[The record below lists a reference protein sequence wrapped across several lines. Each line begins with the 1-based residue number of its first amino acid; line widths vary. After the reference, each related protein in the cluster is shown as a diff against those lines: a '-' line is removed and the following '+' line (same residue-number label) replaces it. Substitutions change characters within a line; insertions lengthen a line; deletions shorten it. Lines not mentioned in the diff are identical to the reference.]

1 MDAMDVFKKNQ
12 QKNVIPKMFFS
23 AAVAMIFTLFVGMA
37 AQFVDGI
44 ITSRFLGNNAY
55 SAIALFGPMNGTFL
69 MFASLLAT
77 GNQIIFSGHL
87 GQGKRNEANHIFSFC
102 LIVGLLI
109 SGLIILLCI
118 LLPDPLMACCG
129 VTKAGKPELYGHML
143 SYLRGYLYGIPAL
156 ILVQIM
162 GPIVVMDNGNLFFI
176 ISAIVMC
183 VTDIAG
189 DMINALYLHGGT
201 FGMGI
206 ATSIALTIQLVMM
219 TAFLL
224 RKNGLFRF
232 SLSVYRPWEYAE
244 LIKAGLPSLVQSLAV
259 TLRDLSINWLN
270 LLFAVSTVAIVARG
284 IQYEFNMLLF
294 CIGVGIGNTMVSIA
308 GIYHSVSDRE
318 GLTSVFTYGMRLSL
332 RFALGVSTAV
342 FLLALQI
349 AGFYTADQQTA
360 ALSVFGIR
368 CMAISMLADIVTCV
382 YISFLQSIHRH
393 RTVILLNVLDRFILP
408 VGCAALLVIFFGSK
422 GLLASIAL
430 GKALLAAVVFLVICI
445 INRQVPRTIQ
455 QYMLIPESFGGSSKD
470 NLYGS
475 VTTFQDVA
483 QEQQKI
489 EEFCLQNGASVKAAG
504 RMALFM
510 EEMANNIL
518 QHGNPDARKMYGA
531 EYRLFINEGRI
542 CLTLRDYNQAFDPTM
557 WYQTNQNN
565 DPGEG
570 LGIRMVMALAED
582 IRYFNAI
589 NSNNLILWLNLK
601 DVVH

>member
-118 LLPDPLMACCG
+118 LLPDPWMACCG

-382 YISFLQSIHRH
+382 YISFL
-393 RTVILLNVLDRFILP
+393 
-408 VGCAALLVIFFGSK
+408 
-422 GLLASIAL
+422 
-430 GKALLAAVVFLVICI
+430 
-445 INRQVPRTIQ
+445 
-455 QYMLIPESFGGSSKD
+455 
-470 NLYGS
+470 
-475 VTTFQDVA
+475 
-483 QEQQKI
+483 
-489 EEFCLQNGASVKAAG
+489 
-504 RMALFM
+504 
-510 EEMANNIL
+510 
-518 QHGNPDARKMYGA
+518 
-531 EYRLFINEGRI
+531 
-542 CLTLRDYNQAFDPTM
+542 
-557 WYQTNQNN
+557 
-565 DPGEG
+565 
-570 LGIRMVMALAED
+570 
-582 IRYFNAI
+582 
-589 NSNNLILWLNLK
+589 
-601 DVVH
+601 

>member
-1 MDAMDVFKKNQ
+1 MDVFKKNQ

>member
-1 MDAMDVFKKNQ
+1 M
-12 QKNVIPKMFFS
+12 
-23 AAVAMIFTLFVGMA
+23 
-37 AQFVDGI
+37 
-44 ITSRFLGNNAY
+44 
-55 SAIALFGPMNGTFL
+55 
-69 MFASLLAT
+69 
-77 GNQIIFSGHL
+77 
-87 GQGKRNEANHIFSFC
+87 
-102 LIVGLLI
+102 
-109 SGLIILLCI
+109 
-118 LLPDPLMACCG
+118 
-129 VTKAGKPELYGHML
+129 
-143 SYLRGYLYGIPAL
+143 
-156 ILVQIM
+156 
-162 GPIVVMDNGNLFFI
+162 
-176 ISAIVMC
+176 
-183 VTDIAG
+183 
-189 DMINALYLHGGT
+189 
-201 FGMGI
+201 
-206 ATSIALTIQLVMM
+206 
-219 TAFLL
+219 
-224 RKNGLFRF
+224 
-232 SLSVYRPWEYAE
+232 
-244 LIKAGLPSLVQSLAV
+244 
-259 TLRDLSINWLN
+259 
-270 LLFAVSTVAIVARG
+270 
-284 IQYEFNMLLF
+284 
-294 CIGVGIGNTMVSIA
+294 
-308 GIYHSVSDRE
+308 
-318 GLTSVFTYGMRLSL
+318 
-332 RFALGVSTAV
+332 
-342 FLLALQI
+342 
-349 AGFYTADQQTA
+349 
-360 ALSVFGIR
+360 
-368 CMAISMLADIVTCV
+368 
-382 YISFLQSIHRH
+382 
-393 RTVILLNVLDRFILP
+393 ILLNVLDRFILP